1 MPVDPYGGGY
11 YYDTIYADENYPPP
25 PGGGGPSILDVIAQ
39 GIHEGAQTAQVIGS
53 GYPPGSTI
61 VYSPQYPQGQIV
73 APPPAPYCGPGGC
86 GGAALVP
93 VPTPAPGGGVNLS
106 NTTLML
112 LVGGVLLFILGSK
125 RGR

>member
-1 MPVDPYGGGY
+1 MMRGPDPFAYGSGD
-11 YYDTIYADENYPPP
+11 YDTIYEGQNYPP
-25 PGGGGPSILDVIAQ
+25 GDSGPSIWDLISQ

-73 APPPAPYCGPGGC
+73 QPSPGAYPMPLPGPG
-86 GGAALVP
+86 LQT
-93 VPTPAPGGGVNLS
+93 PTPGGGVNLS

-112 LVGGVLLFILGSK
+112 LVGGVLLFMLGSK